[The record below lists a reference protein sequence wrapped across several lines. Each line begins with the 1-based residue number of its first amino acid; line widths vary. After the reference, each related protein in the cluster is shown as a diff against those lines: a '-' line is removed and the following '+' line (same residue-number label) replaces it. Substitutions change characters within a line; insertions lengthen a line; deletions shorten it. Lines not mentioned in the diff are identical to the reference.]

1 MLDRSSGK
9 RRGEFVGKH
18 RHGGNTSLVAGG
30 GGGGPQLVEAAL
42 LLSRAMI
49 LPETKCSRILKT
61 L

>member
-18 RHGGNTSLVAGG
+18 RHRGNTSLVAGG
-30 GGGGPQLVEAAL
+30 GGPELVEAAL
-42 LLSRAMI
+42 SLSRAMI